1 MSHRIFQLLTTIH
14 AADFLVE
21 SFDAFNEPSLHF
33 TLTASRSYREHS
45 LSLMTSAGTDSA
57 LLVLENK
64 IQKQEIH
71 YAPDNLRDTD
81 DVGPRGHARGLQHRS
96 RFRAKT
102 LSGQAKRLRTR
113 RTP

>member
-71 YAPDNLRDTD
+71 YAPDNLRDTN
-81 DVGPRGHARGLQHRS
+81 DVGPRGHERGLQHRS
-96 RFRAKT
+96 RFRA
-102 LSGQAKRLRTR
+102 R
-113 RTP
+113 R